1 MIDLRN
7 VLRDSWITLN
17 PSPTLE
23 EYHLAALHS
32 VLVTGASTGIGKAC
46 ALWMDRLGWRVFA
59 GVRKQDDADALR
71 QVGSDRL
78 HPIFVDVTDAESV
91 AAATN
96 EVAQLVGA
104 DGLHGLVNNAGVA
117 FGGVLEFMPLDH
129 LRRQIEINVIG
140 QVAVT
145 QPLIP
150 LLRKTRGRIVNMSSM
165 AGRSATPVMGPYSA
179 SKFALEAISDALRLE
194 LRPWGIHVALVEPGK
209 IDTPIWQKSLAAAR
223 EWLADYPPEARQ
235 LYGPLIDKALK
246 SVGKTGG
253 IPADE
258 VARDVAHAL
267 TAERPRARYV
277 VGSDAQLR
285 IWIERLP
292 NSLRDRL
299 IAAKMPKY
307 GQSMNEE

>member
-1 MIDLRN
+1 M
-7 VLRDSWITLN
+7 S
-17 PSPTLE
+17 
-23 EYHLAALHS
+23 ALQS
-32 VLVTGASTGIGKAC
+32 VVITGASTGIGKAC

-59 GVRKQDDADALR
+59 GVRKQADADALCKD
-71 QVGSDRL
+71 GSDRL
-78 HPIFVDVTDAESV
+78 HPIFLDVTDEESI
-91 AAATN
+91 AAAINTVT
-96 EVAQLVGA
+96 EILGA

-117 FGGVLEFMPLDH
+117 FGGVLEFMPLAH
-129 LRRQIEINVIG
+129 LRRQLEINVIG
-140 QVAVT
+140 QLAVT

-179 SKFALEAISDALRLE
+179 SKFALEAMSDALRLE
-194 LRPWGIHVALVEPGK
+194 LNPWGIHVALIEPGK

-223 EWLADYPPEARQ
+223 EWLADYPPEAQQ

-253 IPADE
+253 IPADD
-258 VARDVAHAL
+258 VAKAVAHAL
-267 TAERPRARYV
+267 TGERPRARYV
-277 VGSDAQLR
+277 VGSDAQFR

-292 NSLRDRL
+292 DSLRDRL

-307 GQSMNEE
+307 GLFRSED